1 MLKIEFGPNAPPSG
15 THRMITSIRVLI
27 IEDSP
32 DDAEILV
39 RELIRGGFDPE
50 YERIESADA
59 MSATLALGIKISI
72 DDFGVGYSSLSYLRR
87 LPVDRLKID
96 RSFVMNMTKNPSDA
110 MIVRSTID
118 LAHNLGLEVVAEGVE
133 LEEQYAQLQSWGCD
147 AAQGYFMSR
156 PLPAEDLAKWLK
168 TSVWGIGRRALSL
181 RPSPP
186 SWGRE
191 GH

>member
-1 MLKIEFGPNAPPSG
+1 MSRDGNSQLQTRHPGSRPPWIHDPASRSDWFAVEI
-15 THRMITSIRVLI
+15 TETAIMIDTMRATEVLMHLH
-27 IEDSP
+27 E
-32 DDAEILV
+32 
-39 RELIRGGFDPE
+39 
-50 YERIESADA
+50 
-59 MSATLALGIKISI
+59 LGIKISI
-72 DDFGVGYSSLSYLRR
+72 DDFGVGYSSLSYLCR

-156 PLPAEDLAKWLK
+156 PLPAEDLAKWLQ
-168 TSVWGIGRRALSL
+168 TSVWGIGRRAPSSQ
-181 RPSPP
+181 RPRHCDGQTANRPRTS
-186 SWGRE
+186 
-191 GH
+191 